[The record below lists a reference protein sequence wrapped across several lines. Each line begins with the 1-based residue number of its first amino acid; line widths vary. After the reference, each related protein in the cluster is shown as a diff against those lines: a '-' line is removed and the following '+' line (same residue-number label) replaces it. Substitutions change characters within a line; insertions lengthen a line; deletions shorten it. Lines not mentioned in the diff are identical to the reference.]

1 MGLSSKFKK
10 DASKAGV
17 LTVALFAGLSL
28 GQSGAWAETHEREEL
43 KRKPPEVRRAP
54 PGPIP
59 AMPGSPGNS
68 GRVHVLPGPAL
79 RLGDGRFHYHEG
91 VWYSP
96 CGGYFCVTRP
106 AYGLMVPMLPID
118 MVVLPFAGMT
128 YYFANGNYYQ
138 AAPGGYVVVQPPLGI
153 ETVMPTQTQWP
164 TQSPIQTP
172 QPPQLPQLPQL
183 PLAPQAASDS
193 PLIYPQNGQSA
204 EQVQADST
212 QCSNWAAGQPNG
224 AGNVSAYNQAFGMC
238 MDSRGYSVR

>member
-1 MGLSSKFKK
+1 MGLSSKFKV

-59 AMPGSPGNS
+59 AMPGNPGTPVNPGNS

-79 RLGDGRFHYHEG
+79 RLGEGRFHYHEG
-91 VWYSP
+91 N
-96 CGGYFCVTRP
+96 
-106 AYGLMVPMLPID
+106 

-172 QPPQLPQLPQL
+172 QPPQLLQL